1 MTKKLLKYV
10 IYIIIALVL
19 FYLIALL
26 VLFYIGPFT
35 TLRVKQA
42 LKNHPT
48 NVIVSLTTT
57 PYRINKIKLVLDSI
71 SNQSIKPTKIYLNI
85 PWKFKRDNSKY
96 IIPEWLKSYPGIIIN
111 RTKDYGPATKLLAT
125 LEKEHDPKSIIITV
139 DDDTLYPKHVVRD
152 LVGQYLFDDSV
163 KNSVITGSGL
173 NLLYFLDNDLYL
185 SRVTCANCASGL
197 LMGVSGVAYKREFFK
212 EDIFSLMENVPISCF
227 LSDDLMLSS
236 YILANNINIIK
247 ASGPSYNLVTMEL
260 FLHLPSSIADDAL
273 QSGANTLGTGA
284 NETNYIDCM
293 LNLSQYNKD
302 HYRKSFLAR
311 SKAMLSV
318 SEKELLYKTFNY
330 FYYNYYIKG
339 MIRVMPFMEKLIIKT
354 IGQTNVF

>member
-1 MTKKLLKYV
+1 MTNKLLKYV
-10 IYIIIALVL
+10 IYIIISLIL
-19 FYLIALL
+19 FYLIAFL
-26 VLFYIGPFT
+26 VLFYTGPFT

-71 SNQSIKPTKIYLNI
+71 SKQSIKPTKIYLNV
-85 PWKFKRDNSKY
+85 PWKFKRDNSDY

-125 LEKEHDPKSIIITV
+125 LEKERDPTSIIITV

-163 KNSVITGSGL
+163 KNSVITDLGI
-173 NLLYFLDNDLYL
+173 NLLYFLDTDLYFNK
-185 SRVTCANCASGL
+185 VMCANCQSGL
-197 LMGVSGVAYKREFFK
+197 LVGISGVAYKREFFK
-212 EDIFSLMENVPISCF
+212 EDIFSLMENVPTSCF
-227 LSDDLMLSS
+227 LSDDLMISA
-236 YILANNINIIK
+236 YVLANNINIVK
-247 ASGPSYNLVTMEL
+247 SSGVSYNLATMKL
-260 FLHLPSSIADDAL
+260 FVNLPSSITDDAL
-273 QSGANTLGTGA
+273 QSGANNIGTGS

-293 LNLSQYNKD
+293 LNLSKYNKD
-302 HYRKSFLAR
+302 HYKKAFLAR
-311 SKAMLSV
+311 SKAMLGL
-318 SEKELLYKTFNY
+318 SEKELLYRTFNY

-339 MIRVMPFMEKLIIKT
+339 IIRIMPFIENLVIKT
-354 IGQTNVF
+354 IG